1 MAKGK
6 VGVFAQDTVEGVV
19 DLNIYDGPTELS
31 AKRPEVVVPFTSYGG
46 LARSFVI
53 VDVET
58 SRTYTPLWRLVL
70 NDFSL
75 TKIFRPNVEVEHEG
89 VRHSSI
95 VYDVTPLVKEGRNEL
110 EVIHKGETPLTLNAV
125 AVVNVYNVERFSTK
139 YSISA
144 GELLI
149 GPGESYEEIC
159 EGECKALIKTPLDS
173 RVRVITGAEER
184 FDMPGYVYE
193 VDFTKTLRIVNES
206 PKGFVKLFALFK
218 LDVKT
223 PRISVD
229 VVKDGTKVKVRNE
242 SEVNA
247 DKLIVNV
254 LRNGVSQVFR
264 TFEGVG
270 PGKEVDVS
278 ADFSEQ
284 GNYSVRVVFSVS
296 GFRRTFDFKL

>member
-1 MAKGK
+1 M
-6 VGVFAQDTVEGVV
+6 GVFAQDTVEGVV

-149 GPGESYEEIC
+149 GPGETHEEAC
-159 EGECKALIKTPLDS
+159 EGECKALIKTPLDAK
-173 RVRVITGAEER
+173 VRVSSGTQER

-193 VDFTKTLRIVNES
+193 VDFTKSIRIINES
-206 PKGFVKLFALFK
+206 PKGFAKLFALFK

-229 VVKDGTKVKVRNE
+229 VVKDGTRIRVRNE

-254 LRNGVSQVFR
+254 LRNGVSQVFK

>member
-1 MAKGK
+1 M
-6 VGVFAQDTVEGVV
+6 GVFAQDTVEGVV

-31 AKRPEVVVPFTSYGG
+31 AKKPELIIPFTTYGG

-95 VYDVTPLVKEGRNEL
+95 VYDVTPLLKEGRNEL

-125 AVVNVYNVERFSTK
+125 AVVNVYNVDRFSTK

-149 GPGESYEEIC
+149 GPGESHEEVC

-184 FDMPGYVYE
+184 LDMPGYVYE
-193 VDFTKTLRIVNES
+193 ADFTKTLRIVNES

-229 VVKDGTKVKVRNE
+229 VVKDGPKVKVRNE

-254 LRNGVSQVFR
+254 LRNGISLVFK
-264 TFEGVG
+264 TFEGVE
-270 PGKEVDVS
+270 PGKEVDVT

-296 GFRRTFDFKL
+296 GFRKTFDFKL

>member
-1 MAKGK
+1 M
-6 VGVFAQDTVEGVV
+6 GVFAEGTVEGVV

-31 AKRPEVVVPFTSYGG
+31 AKRPEVVIPFTAYAG

-95 VYDVTPLVKEGRNEL
+95 VYDVTPLLKEGRNEL

-125 AVVNVYNVERFSTK
+125 AVVNVYRVEKFSTK

-149 GPGESYEEIC
+149 GPGESHEEVC
-159 EGECKALIKTPLDS
+159 EGECKALMKTPLDS
-173 RVRVITGAEER
+173 RVRVSNGAEER

-193 VDFTKTLRIVNES
+193 VDFTKSIRIVNES
-206 PKGFVKLFALFK
+206 PKGFAKLFALFK

-254 LRNGVSQVFR
+254 LRNGVSQVFKA
-264 TFEGVG
+264 FEGVG

-278 ADFSEQ
+278 ADFSEH

-296 GFRRTFDFKL
+296 GFRRVFDFKL